1 MTNVHDIPS
10 RHEQQRLD
18 LSIVP
23 GKSLGWFRLGASI
36 WDVINFLREQSRVIP
51 SVDLKYAE
59 ESPIITDLFLSLP
72 ANGINMRFDGL
83 IQRLKVIEV
92 YDFSK
97 LRLTYQDSEVS
108 SSKVAPT
115 FLSIYKI
122 FGPTYPGE
130 LDKTRKEYTLNY
142 PGVSFVFPIPEEH
155 ISLYISS
162 TDLPL
167 ELPDGTSPLLSRLYA
182 FHGSSFR
189 TANVPSLARSASSE
203 NRVGNDIGE
212 IESVV
217 AELKRG
223 ITINFLDRNHPSPI
237 SKEILLNV
245 TTPQDLLVDIGSAL
259 RVFFKEEDK
268 MRIHSENIDDMD
280 NVDSNAQENRNVL
293 SNGTDA
299 RNREEDGHPIDYFY
313 NYFQHG
319 FDVLFDG
326 ITHRCKKI
334 ILHGNVP
341 GHYDFQRYK
350 RCPYKILL
358 HSKVDSSPDI
368 NEVAKLEVFNDDDNQ
383 LTSSHAGVTF
393 ITAEMK
399 IDKIREL
406 FGPLNGRP
414 LIFNRGAGG
423 QNPFGP
429 TELSGHDG
437 AVFEVMKN
445 GYVATITLF

>member
-1 MTNVHDIPS
+1 T
-10 RHEQQRLD
+10 
-18 LSIVP
+18 
-23 GKSLGWFRLGASI
+23 SI
-36 WDVINFLREQSRVIP
+36 WDIINFLREQSRVIP
-51 SVDLKYAE
+51 SVDLKYAD
-59 ESPIITDLFLSLP
+59 ESPVTTDLFLSLP

-83 IQRLKVIEV
+83 IQRLKAIEV

-130 LDKTRKEYTLNY
+130 LDKTKKEYTLNY
-142 PGVSFVFPIPEEH
+142 P
-155 ISLYISS
+155 
-162 TDLPL
+162 
-167 ELPDGTSPLLSRLYA
+167 ELPDGTSPLLSRLYTFNGTN
-182 FHGSSFR
+182 FHN
-189 TANVPSLARSASSE
+189 AVVPSLTRSASSE
-203 NRVGNDIGE
+203 NRVGSGETGE
-212 IESVV
+212 IESVI

-223 ITINFLDRNHPSPI
+223 ITINFLDRNHSNPI

-268 MRIHSENIDDMD
+268 MRIHSEDISNIDSVD
-280 NVDSNAQENRNVL
+280 NKVQENNSVL
-293 SNGTDA
+293 SNGIED
-299 RNREEDGHPIDYFY
+299 RNHGDGHPIDYFY
-313 NYFQHG
+313 NYFQYG

-326 ITHRCKKI
+326 MTHRCKKI

-358 HSKVDSSPDI
+358 HPKVNSNPDI
-368 NEVAKLEVFNDDDNQ
+368 NEIARLEVSGEDDDSQ
-383 LTSSHAGVTF
+383 STPLSPSGVAY

-406 FGPLNGRP
+406 FGPLTGRP